1 MAAASNALTLYDYG
15 AMSNDPLVKKITMGL
30 YETGVSV
37 LDVLPIVTTKSL
49 KANGVRFLAG
59 SLPTVGTRKLNDE
72 PDVVKAVPKE
82 FEEQAYIVSNQF
94 QIDRFLDM
102 EQNAIQD
109 PIDTQF
115 KAWQESFVRTFS
127 DKFINATPQSDPEWF
142 AGLRY
147 RLSTQGQSLYDTPSE
162 MLIDASCNLS
172 MASSNFNSGAAEK
185 FFEALDQALDAVG
198 SAEGNGCSIFVNDT
212 LFRRI
217 ATAAKRAQ
225 SGNALD
231 QTKDNYDR
239 MITTYRNARLI
250 QLPRKSSDSSSDKI
264 INNTETATGANASGT
279 AANDIFTSLY
289 VCRFGQDRFT
299 GWQFEP
305 LQVKDL
311 GIDPTVGTRRNVV
324 VDWACGLFQ
333 AHPRSVARLYDIQI
347 SGA

>member
-1 MAAASNALTLYDYG
+1 MAASSEALTLYDYG

-30 YETGVSV
+30 YDQGVSV
-37 LDVLPIVTTKSL
+37 LDVLPIANTKSL

-59 SLPTVGTRKLNDE
+59 SLPTVGTRKLNAE
-72 PDVVKAVPKE
+72 PTVVRSVPKK

-109 PIDTQF
+109 PIDVQF
-115 KAWQESFVRTFS
+115 MAWQKSFVRTFS
-127 DKFINATPQSDPEWF
+127 DKFINAVPTTDDDWF

-147 RLSTQGQSLYDTPSE
+147 RLSSAGQTDYDVPSE
-162 MLIDASCNLS
+162 MLIDAGSGSGL
-172 MASSNFNSGAAEK
+172 AFALSGANAATSATSEQ
-185 FFEALDQALDAVG
+185 FFERLDQALDYVG
-198 SAEGNGCSIFVNDT
+198 SPEGNGVVIFVNDS

-217 ATAAKRAQ
+217 STAAKRAQ

-231 QTKDNYDR
+231 QTKDNFDR
-239 MITTYRNARLI
+239 VITTYRNARLL
-250 QLPRKSSDSSSDKI
+250 QLPRKSDDTSQI
-264 INNTETATGANASGT
+264 ITNTENTAGTATTGGLCSSLFVCKFGAN
-279 AANDIFTSLY
+279 D
-289 VCRFGQDRFT
+289 FT

-305 LQVKDL
+305 LAVKDL

-333 AHPRSVARLYDIQI
+333 ANPRSIARVYGMLM
-347 SGA
+347 SN

>member
-37 LDVLPIVTTKSL
+37 LDVLPLVNTKSL
-49 KANGVRFLAG
+49 KANGVRFIAG
-59 SLPTVGTRKLNDE
+59 SLPTVGTRKLNDD
-72 PDVVKAVPKE
+72 PDVVKAIPKE

-94 QIDRFLDM
+94 QIDRFMDM

-115 KAWQESFVRTFS
+115 TAWQESFVRTFS

-142 AGLRY
+142 TGLRY
-147 RLSTQGQSLYDTPSE
+147 RLGTQGQGLYDIPGE
-162 MLIDASCNLS
+162 MNIDAGTVNLTLAS
-172 MASSNFNSGAAEK
+172 MTSATAET
-185 FFEALDQALDAVG
+185 FFEYLDQALDAVG

-231 QTKDNYDR
+231 QTRDNFDR

-250 QLPRKSSDSSSDKI
+250 QLPRKSGDGVNDKI
-264 INNTETATGANASGT
+264 IANTETTAGADGSS
-279 AANDIFTSLY
+279 DHTSCY
-289 VCRFGQDRFT
+289 VCRFGADRFT

-305 LQVKDL
+305 LAVKDL

-324 VDWACGLFQ
+324 VDWAVGLFQ
-333 AHPRSVARLYDIQI
+333 SNPRAAARIYDIKI
-347 SGA
+347 K

>member
-1 MAAASNALTLYDYG
+1 MAASSNALTLYDYG

-30 YETGVSV
+30 YDQGVSV
-37 LDVLPIVTTKSL
+37 LDVLPIASTKSL

-59 SLPTVGTRKLNDE
+59 SLPTVGTRKLNAE
-72 PDVVKAVPKE
+72 PTVVRSVPKK

-115 KAWQESFVRTFS
+115 QAWQKSFVRTFT
-127 DKFINATPQSDPEWF
+127 DKFINAVPTTDDDWF
-142 AGLRY
+142 AGIRY
-147 RLSTQGQSLYDTPSE
+147 RLGTLGQAEYDIPSE
-162 MLIDASCNLS
+162 MNMAANGSTVDMTLASMTS
-172 MASSNFNSGAAEK
+172 ATAEA
-185 FFEALDQALDAVG
+185 FFEQLDKALDFVG
-198 SAEGNGCSIFVNDT
+198 SPEGNGISIFVNDT

-231 QTKDNYDR
+231 QTKDNFDR

-250 QLPRKSSDSSSDKI
+250 QLPRKSDDTTKI
-264 INNTETATGANASGT
+264 ITDTETTAGADGAS
-279 AANDIFTSLY
+279 NYTSLY
-289 VCRFGQDRFT
+289 VCKFGADSFT

-305 LQVKDL
+305 LAVKDL

-333 AHPRSVARLYDIQI
+333 ANPRSVARVYGLKV
-347 SGA
+347 S

>member
-15 AMSNDPLVKKITMGL
+15 AMSSDPLVKKITMGM

-37 LDVLPIVTTKSL
+37 LDVMPLVSTKSL
-49 KANGVRFLAG
+49 KANGVRFIAG
-59 SLPTVGTRKLNDE
+59 SLPAVGTRKLNDE

-127 DKFINATPQSDPEWF
+127 DKFINASPQTDPEWF

-147 RLSTQGQSLYDTPSE
+147 RLGAGRSAYDIPDEMNIDGGSVNLTLTASMTSTT
-162 MLIDASCNLS
+162 
-172 MASSNFNSGAAEK
+172 AET
-185 FFEALDQALDAVG
+185 FFELLDQALDAVG
-198 SAEGNGCSIFVNDT
+198 SSEGNGCSIFVNDT

-231 QTKDNYDR
+231 QTKDNFDR

-250 QLPRKSSDSSSDKI
+250 QLPRKSSDANGDSDKI
-264 INNTETATGANASGT
+264 ITNTETTTGASGSS
-279 AANDIFTSLY
+279 DYTSLY
-289 VCRFGQDRFT
+289 VCRFGQDRLS

-305 LQVKDL
+305 LAVKDL

-324 VDWACGLFQ
+324 VDWAVGLFQ
-333 AHPRSVARLYDIQI
+333 PNPRSAARIYDIKI
-347 SGA
+347 K